1 MRSPSLAL
9 LAAAAIIAAG
19 CGGGDDASKAQ
30 DTVSTA
36 VSGLAKGDAKTVC
49 NQLTV
54 PAQRRLLVL
63 LAHNPLGFPDIQATN
78 CLDAVTKLHGKLTQP
93 QRNVLVDGE
102 VEKAKVTGDKA
113 TVHVTGAGMTAS
125 LQKINGRWMITG
137 GLFQ

>member
-1 MRSPSLAL
+1 MRSASLAL
-9 LAAAAIIAAG
+9 LAVAAFVAGG
-19 CGGGDDASKAQ
+19 CGGGDASKAE

-36 VSGLAKGDAKTVC
+36 VSGLAEGDAKQVC
-49 NQLTV
+49 DQLTV

-63 LAHNPLGFPDIQATN
+63 LADNPLGFPDIKATN
-78 CLDAVTKLHGKLTQP
+78 CLDAVTKLHAKLTQV

-113 TVHVTGAGMTAS
+113 TVHVTGAGMTAN
-125 LQKINGRWMITG
+125 LQKINGKWMITG

>member
-1 MRSPSLAL
+1 MRFVSVAL
-9 LAAAAIIAAG
+9 LAVAALIAGG
-19 CGGGDDASKAQ
+19 CGSSSDESMAQ

-49 NQLTV
+49 DQLTV

-63 LAHNPLGFPDIQATN
+63 LADNPLGFPDIKAAN
-78 CLDAVTKLHGKLTQP
+78 CLDAVTKLHAKLTQA
-93 QRNVLVDGE
+93 QRDVLVDGE

-113 TVHVTGAGMTAS
+113 TVHVTGAGMTAN
-125 LQKINGRWMITG
+125 LQKLNGKWMITG